1 MNDLLASLALAK
13 EHLTKARKHADGAQT
28 DSCLHDLIRAVAN
41 LESVLR
47 ELEARMRAYSPIGH
61 IHGQGGESA

>member
-1 MNDLLASLALAK
+1 MNDLMAALDLAK
-13 EHLTKARKHADGAQT
+13 EHLTKARAHQRGSQT

-47 ELEARMRAYSPIGH
+47 ELEARMRAV
-61 IHGQGGESA
+61 ESREDAS